1 MIRYKEFS
9 LSAKRIR
16 VDKITL
22 HKINYVNGVT
32 SYFLTPFKVKPTAD
46 KLFECV

>member
-16 VDKITL
+16 LEISAERFVGTL

-32 SYFLTPFKVKPTAD
+32 SYFLT
-46 KLFECV
+46 L